1 MDDRGR
7 LAQPLTREGHLQPD
21 PGRVRASRRTASF
34 FRAPKRFGSHAAA
47 ARFARALRRLSPIL
61 DLKLPRGVG
70 LAAAFLIVFSGIAFG
85 VVRGGHV
92 ETVIAQLKDA
102 RDATANVAGFRIA
115 TIALAGGTEV
125 SREQILSTTGVT
137 GRSSLLF
144 LDAEGARARLKENPW
159 IKEATILKLYPD
171 HLRIDVIERQAFA
184 LWQKDGRVAVIAAD
198 GVVVQPFVD
207 PRFASLPLVVG
218 TGAETRVAEFL
229 ALLDRY
235 PDIRNEVRASVL
247 VGERRWNLRLKNG
260 MDVRLPEE
268 DAGRAL
274 ATLVTLARDKQL
286 LTRDITAVDLR
297 LPDRATVR
305 LSAEAAQARA
315 DALKEK
321 KSKRKGGDA

>member
-21 PGRVRASRRTASF
+21 PGRVKASRRTAGF

-47 ARFARALRRLSPIL
+47 TRFARALRRLSPIL
-61 DLKLPRGVG
+61 DLKPPRGAGFV
-70 LAAAFLIVFSGIAFG
+70 AAFLIVSSGIAFG
-85 VVRGGHV
+85 VMRGGHL

-115 TIALAGGTEV
+115 SIALAGGTEV
-125 SREQILSTTGVT
+125 SREQILSAAGVT

-144 LDAEGARARLKENPW
+144 LDAEAARARLKENPW
-159 IKEATILKLYPD
+159 VKEATILKLYPD
-171 HLRIDVIERQAFA
+171 QLRIDVTERQAFA

-198 GVVVQPFVD
+198 GIVVQPFVD
-207 PRFASLPLVVG
+207 PRFANLPLIVG
-218 TGAETRVAEFL
+218 RGAESSAAEFL

-235 PDIRNEVRASVL
+235 PDIRDQVRASVL
-247 VGERRWNLRLKNG
+247 VGERRWNIRLKHG
-260 MDVRLPEE
+260 VDVRLPEE
-268 DAGRAL
+268 GVDGAL
-274 ATLVTLARDKQL
+274 ATLVRLARDKQL
-286 LTRDITAVDLR
+286 LTRDITAIDLR
-297 LPDRATVR
+297 LPDRASVR
-305 LSAEAAQARA
+305 LSAEVAQARA

>member
-7 LAQPLTREGHLQPD
+7 LAQPLTREGHPRLD
-21 PGRVRASRRTASF
+21 PGRVRASRRTAGF

-47 ARFARALRRLSPIL
+47 TRFARTLRRLSPIL
-61 DLKLPRGVG
+61 ELKLPRGVG
-70 LAAAFLIVFSGIAFG
+70 LVTAFVIVFSGIAFG
-85 VVRGGHV
+85 VVRGGHF
-92 ETVIAQLKDA
+92 ETVIAQFKDA
-102 RDATANVAGFRIA
+102 RDATANIAGFRIA
-115 TIALAGGTEV
+115 SIALAGGTEV
-125 SREQILSTTGVT
+125 SREQILGTAGVT

-144 LDAEGARARLKENPW
+144 LDAEGARARLKGNPW

-171 HLRIDVIERQAFA
+171 QLRIDVTERQAFA

-218 TGAETRVAEFL
+218 RGAETRAAQFL

-235 PDIRNEVRASVL
+235 PDIREQVRAFVL
-247 VGERRWNLRLKNG
+247 VGERRWNLRLKDG

-268 DAGRAL
+268 DAGAAL
-274 ATLVTLARDKQL
+274 ATLVGLARDKQL
-286 LTRDITAVDLR
+286 LTRDITAIDLR
-297 LPDRATVR
+297 LPDRASVR